1 MNGRILPGLAI
12 LLAFQLAGEALAPH
26 LPLAMPGSVTGMV
39 LLAVALFAGWVRIDR
54 VRGAADALLSR
65 LGLFFVPAGVG
76 VMAHGRLLRQE
87 WMPIVVAMAVSTV
100 AVLVV
105 TGWTER
111 WLARKRTRRAD

>member
-12 LLAFQLAGEALAPH
+12 LLAFQLAGEAIAPH
-26 LPLAMPGSVTGMV
+26 LPIPVPGAVVGMV
-39 LLAVALFAGWVRIDR
+39 LLVGALALGVVRAEW

-76 VMAHGRLLRQE
+76 VMAHGGLLREQ
-87 WMPIVVAMAVSTV
+87 WLPIAVAMLVSTG
-100 AVLVV
+100 AVIAV

-111 WLARKRTRRAD
+111 WLAGKRARGAG